1 MEKSALRKFTD
12 KLYGGIEL
20 TWLKVILFA
29 IGTAVLTAVFLI
41 VSIFKN
47 TSFMRMG

>member
-41 VSIFKN
+41 VPIF
-47 TSFMRMG
+47 TAIPF